1 MKENSKAYAGL
12 ITGAVLIAFSP
23 VLIRMAGAPGIVSSF
38 YRLAFGSLTLTP
50 IFLWNLKTER
60 KNISKKG
67 VWIAIAAAL
76 SFSIDMAF
84 WTEGIMATNAT
95 IPTLAGNLAPLWVG
109 IMAMF
114 IFKERNKAGFWFGL
128 LFALMGV
135 SLLVAQD
142 LYFANGMLKGLILGL
157 LAGIF
162 YAGFIIL
169 TQPGRKHLSALSF
182 LYVSTLASTFFL
194 GIILLAEGHSFTGY
208 GTKAW
213 VIFAIMGVIIQA
225 GAWFLIN
232 FAQGYLPASLV
243 SPTLLAQ
250 PVLAGVFAFLLLGEV
265 LTFWQ
270 IIGGTMVVAGI
281 YTVHFA
287 RARKKK

>member
-1 MKENSKAYAGL
+1 MKEQSKAYIAL
-12 ITGAVLIAFSP
+12 LMGAVLIAFSP
-23 VLIRMAGAPGIVSSF
+23 VLIRMAGVPGIVSSF
-38 YRLAFGSLTLTP
+38 YRLAIGSLTLTP
-50 IFLWNLKTER
+50 LFLLNLKKER

-84 WTEGIMATNAT
+84 WAEGIMATNAT

-128 LFALMGV
+128 LFALLGV
-135 SLLVAQD
+135 SLLVIQD
-142 LYFANGMLKGLILGL
+142 LYFANGMIKGLILGL
-157 LAGIF
+157 LAGVF

-194 GIILLAEGHSFTGY
+194 GIILLAEGQSFTGY
-208 GTKAW
+208 ETKAW
-213 VIFAIMGVIIQA
+213 VLFAVMGVIIQA

-250 PVLAGVFAFLLLGEV
+250 PVLAGVFAYILLGEM
-265 LTFWQ
+265 LSFWQ
-270 IIGGTMVVAGI
+270 IFGGLMVVAGI
-281 YTVHFA
+281 YTVHFS
-287 RARKKK
+287 RSRKQK

>member
-1 MKENSKAYAGL
+1 MKEQSKAYIAL
-12 ITGAVLIAFSP
+12 LMGAVLIAFSP
-23 VLIRMAGAPGIVSSF
+23 VLIRMAGVPGIVSSF
-38 YRLAFGSLTLTP
+38 YRLAIGSLTLTP
-50 IFLWNLKTER
+50 LFLLNLKKER

-84 WTEGIMATNAT
+84 WAEGIMATNAT

-128 LFALMGV
+128 LFALLGV
-135 SLLVAQD
+135 SLLVIQD
-142 LYFANGMLKGLILGL
+142 LYFANGMIKGLILGL
-157 LAGIF
+157 LAGVF

-194 GIILLAEGHSFTGY
+194 GIILLAGGQSFTGY
-208 GTKAW
+208 ETKAW
-213 VIFAIMGVIIQA
+213 VLFAVMGVIIQA

-250 PVLAGVFAFLLLGEV
+250 PVLAGVFAYILLGEM
-265 LTFWQ
+265 LSFWQ
-270 IIGGTMVVAGI
+270 IFGGLMVVAGI
-281 YTVHFA
+281 YTVHFS
-287 RARKKK
+287 RSRKQK